1 LAVINAN
8 VMVKVSCDLIINKF
22 KKMEDNLRVKLIN
35 EARKNGSKFGK
46 KAELDFGA
54 GAEWMYN
61 ELQKELTLTDVSQ
74 RSELFAEQDS
84 KDFILWQR
92 DRDIRRLENGKY
104 KWREFEYNRE
114 FFLEKYLE
122 DRNKANCG

>member
-1 LAVINAN
+1 MKKPNKEDIKYRIRIGN
-8 VMVKVSCDLIINKF
+8 DLRISYKTNW
-22 KKMEDNLRVKLIN
+22 
-35 EARKNGSKFGK
+35 
-46 KAELDFGA
+46 ELFAKDLE
-54 GAEWMYN
+54 EW
-61 ELQKELTLTDVSQ
+61 TDKQFLLHNVSQ

-104 KWREFEYNRE
+104 KWREFEYNRK

-122 DRNKANCG
+122 DRIRQIETNGRV

>member
-1 LAVINAN
+1 MIFNNEFRLDNPETIGETDK
-8 VMVKVSCDLIINKF
+8 MFDLTNYC
-22 KKMEDNLRVKLIN
+22 EWLEQQLID
-35 EARKNGSKFGK
+35 ARKQLSIHV
-46 KAELDFGA
+46 
-54 GAEWMYN
+54 
-61 ELQKELTLTDVSQ
+61 VSQ

-92 DRDIRRLENGKY
+92 DREIRRLENGKY

>member
-1 LAVINAN
+1 
-8 VMVKVSCDLIINKF
+8 MTLIPNDYQKG
-22 KKMEDNLRVKLIN
+22 IN
-35 EARKNGSKFGK
+35 EAFEISKK
-46 KAELDFGA
+46 EIDALKAE
-54 GAEWMYN
+54 N
-61 ELQKELTLTDVSQ
+61 KELNEQLRLHSVSQ
-74 RSELFAEQDS
+74 HSELFAEQDS

-92 DRDIRRLENGKY
+92 DRGIRRLENGKY